1 MNSSNDYVCDLLQLI
16 DIYIYIYICMP
27 TELAH
32 NLKETPQA
40 VLVCQ
45 QRWHGASHNPFAMHV
60 HMHIYIGVY
69 IYICIYIYM
78 YIYIFENHK

>member
-1 MNSSNDYVCDLLQLI
+1 
-16 DIYIYIYICMP
+16 MP

-45 QRWHGASHNPFAMHV
+45 QRWHGASHNPFAVHV
-60 HMHIYIGVY
+60 YMHIYIYLRIINRLTIVIQKIMNKY
-69 IYICIYIYM
+69 SALREYSIC
-78 YIYIFENHK
+78 